1 GGINWEKVGTIQNS
15 SLFHIDFTNPDTIW
29 AAGFGYSRTFNGG
42 KNWDDSFFIENFP
55 GDTTMWYTLIFY
67 DLLKLDQQKG
77 YAIISRLREGQNYK
91 TQIYI
96 TNDGGLSW
104 KFDDTPDEFSPFSM
118 TRVGNNFYVVGADG
132 LAITNKI
139 IVSIDETQNTINDF
153 SLNQNYPNPFN

>member
-1 GGINWEKVGTIQNS
+1 LGSLGLDNFDDTHLYHTVDGGINWEKVGTIQNS

-77 YAIISRLREGQNYK
+77 YAIISRLREGQCNASEGK
-91 TQIYI
+91 GI
-96 TNDGGLSW
+96 S
-104 KFDDTPDEFSPFSM
+104 
-118 TRVGNNFYVVGADG
+118 
-132 LAITNKI
+132 
-139 IVSIDETQNTINDF
+139 
-153 SLNQNYPNPFN
+153 